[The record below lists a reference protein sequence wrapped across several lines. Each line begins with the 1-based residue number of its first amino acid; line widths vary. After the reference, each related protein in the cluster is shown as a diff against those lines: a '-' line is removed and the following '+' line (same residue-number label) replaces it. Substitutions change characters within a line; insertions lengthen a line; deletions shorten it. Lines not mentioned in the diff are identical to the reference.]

1 MLHHDHFIYSCP
13 VCREE
18 LRVNGRSFQCINNH
32 SYDIAKEGYV
42 NLLLANQKRSQ
53 EPGDNKKMIS
63 HRRQFFA
70 SGLYES
76 LSDAINKIVQASLA
90 SHEGKYSFNLLDSGC
105 GEGYFLHRLNAFLQD
120 DKRPYS
126 LYGIDIS
133 KFAVKAASKRDKS
146 VKWAVASSFDL
157 PILPGSVDFV
167 LNMMAPFST
176 EEFARVL
183 RGNGRVLVVTPAPEH
198 LFSLRQHI
206 YENPQKHEM
215 PKQALPGFKLLT
227 SQRVKFTR
235 ELQNED
241 IINLFVMTPYSWNAS
256 PTTREKVMSLEKL
269 SIEVDFVLTLFQR
282 AF

>member
-1 MLHHDHFIYSCP
+1 
-13 VCREE
+13 
-18 LRVNGRSFQCINNH
+18 
-32 SYDIAKEGYV
+32 
-42 NLLLANQKRSQ
+42 
-53 EPGDNKKMIS
+53 
-63 HRRQFFA
+63 
-70 SGLYES
+70 
-76 LSDAINKIVQASLA
+76 
-90 SHEGKYSFNLLDSGC
+90 
-105 GEGYFLHRLNAFLQD
+105 
-120 DKRPYS
+120 
-126 LYGIDIS
+126 
-133 KFAVKAASKRDKS
+133 
-146 VKWAVASSFDL
+146 
-157 PILPGSVDFV
+157 
-167 LNMMAPFST
+167 MAPFST

-282 AF
+282 AFWEPHFVNFLLDSETRFVVYYNWL